1 MVLKL
6 LFQGSGSGPVPN
18 RAVVE
23 TSSGAQG
30 LSPNSAQHLW
40 VQTPECLTL
49 NTRTWK
55 LSPQARLLEVN
66 VTSLSYR
73 ATKGPWAPTILSVYG
88 FFKPPWEAPSAFGN
102 DESGTCVRRVDGCCG
117 LAQKRTAAG
126 PKSFKPHDPEPYHRL
141 AGWAFCL
148 SRLQSA
154 KPKFPKRLEPETVKP
169 AATSHRFFASSGCRC
184 PDSSFSLWDRSL
196 RVRRCIF
203 CPPGGSLDQEFGALL
218 LGQRKVEIWKGSSRI
233 LPVLVG
239 LPGCGMLMDLY
250 PSQDG
255 VCLPCAPGKAR
266 LLWRAPPPTESK
278 PWQSNS
284 GLTVGF
290 YCADEEAPLA

>member
-30 LSPNSAQHLW
+30 LSPNSAAQHLW

-73 ATKGPWAPTILSVYG
+73 ATKGPWAPTILSVNG
-88 FFKPPWEAPSAFGN
+88 LFKPPLEAPSAFGN

-117 LAQKRTAAG
+117 LAQKRAPQQAQRASNPTILNPTIASQVGHSVFPGSKAQ
-126 PKSFKPHDPEPYHRL
+126 S
-141 AGWAFCL
+141 L
-148 SRLQSA
+148 SSQS
-154 KPKFPKRLEPETVKP
+154 
-169 AATSHRFFASSGCRC
+169 G
-184 PDSSFSLWDRSL
+184 
-196 RVRRCIF
+196 
-203 CPPGGSLDQEFGALL
+203 
-218 LGQRKVEIWKGSSRI
+218 
-233 LPVLVG
+233 
-239 LPGCGMLMDLY
+239 
-250 PSQDG
+250 
-255 VCLPCAPGKAR
+255 
-266 LLWRAPPPTESK
+266 
-278 PWQSNS
+278 
-284 GLTVGF
+284 
-290 YCADEEAPLA
+290 